1 MNATPPSPPPA
12 APEALRPVAHLE
24 LKAAA
29 LLLFTLALIVGSVMY
44 LLYARGAFEPTQTLV
59 LVADDS
65 EGVVVGMD
73 MTFSGFPIGRVRR
86 IELADE
92 GNARIVVDVARKDA
106 HWLRVSSVFTLVRGM
121 VGGTAIRAYS
131 GLLNDD
137 PLPDGAVRPVL
148 RGDATSEIPQLMA
161 SARELLG
168 NLNALTAQ
176 DAALASSLAQVRTL
190 TERLNAPGGALQV
203 LMGNAQDAGKVLA
216 ALDRTNALLTRIDGL
231 AAKTDTQ
238 LYGPGGLMPQVQAS
252 VAQLGGLLADTRATL
267 KKVDAVLAEAQ
278 AVGANVREGTADLG
292 ALRAE
297 VESNLRK
304 IDQLVGDI
312 QRKWPFARDT
322 ELTPPC
328 LRTPSPGQGA
338 SPPLPPCVCC
348 WQHAPASPQHPR
360 GKWIRMAHR
369 SVRWRPTSAGTNG
382 WRHWNGS
389 TPAKPLPAL
398 ANPHAWHGWSCC
410 NVPHKLPA
418 PCPGTALA
426 SRPCAPMLPGQSGPT
441 PPIWLARRWTPC
453 RPRCCHPHS
462 RPWPLPPRTLRP
474 LPTSCSFL
482 TRWRAWWRP
491 GCCCAGP
498 RHRQRWCRQPWTP
511 RRSWA
516 GAGPC
521 WPGWGCSGSGQSRAV
536 NPMSPPAFG
545 AAWIWWSRALRP
557 EDGPPHHAHTCHG
570 QP

>member
-203 LMGNAQDAGKVLA
+203 LMGNEQDAGKVLA

-322 ELTPPC
+322 E
-328 LRTPSPGQGA
+328 
-338 SPPLPPCVCC
+338 
-348 WQHAPASPQHPR
+348 
-360 GKWIRMAHR
+360 I
-369 SVRWRPTSAGTNG
+369 
-382 WRHWNGS
+382 
-389 TPAKPLPAL
+389 
-398 ANPHAWHGWSCC
+398 
-410 NVPHKLPA
+410 KLP
-418 PCPGTALA
+418 
-426 SRPCAPMLPGQSGPT
+426 
-441 PPIWLARRWTPC
+441 
-453 RPRCCHPHS
+453 
-462 RPWPLPPRTLRP
+462 
-474 LPTSCSFL
+474 
-482 TRWRAWWRP
+482 
-491 GCCCAGP
+491 
-498 RHRQRWCRQPWTP
+498 
-511 RRSWA
+511 
-516 GAGPC
+516 
-521 WPGWGCSGSGQSRAV
+521 
-536 NPMSPPAFG
+536 
-545 AAWIWWSRALRP
+545 
-557 EDGPPHHAHTCHG
+557 
-570 QP
+570 